1 MIFTIFTR
9 DKKIVIHG
17 NSCIILYI
25 LCFLAIALSLQE
37 SEKSGGK
44 FSGCASS
51 LYPTFSSMPM
61 TTKKELRKVSK

>member
-1 MIFTIFTR
+1 MF
-9 DKKIVIHG
+9 
-17 NSCIILYI
+17 
-25 LCFLAIALSLQE
+25 FLAIALSLQE